1 MSKLVAITIGDIKGI
16 GIQILIDCWNKNK
29 IKNFILF
36 SDIKIINKYLKNK
49 NLLKKINL
57 IDLNN
62 KNLNLKFNKINI
74 YSYNSK
80 SLEDNTY
87 KSLNY
92 AYEFCKKNICIGII
106 TLPLR
111 KDLIKKKMNK
121 NFIGQTEFFQKI
133 DKKKYSNMILYHKK
147 IIVSPLT
154 THIKLKNISK
164 VISNKEFLYN
174 QLLNLNNALKY
185 DFNIQNP
192 KILISGLNPH
202 AGEKGEL
209 GMEEKKFINPIV
221 DKLNKN
227 GLNISGPLSADS
239 MLIKINFKKYDIFV
253 FMYHDQALIPY
264 KYISQFSGVNFT
276 GNLDIIRTSPDHGT
290 AYNLINKKNISNKS
304 FINCFKL
311 INKIY
316 MNRRINAQSKKIS

>member
-1 MSKLVAITIGDIKGI
+1 
-16 GIQILIDCWNKNK
+16 
-29 IKNFILF
+29 
-36 SDIKIINKYLKNK
+36 
-49 NLLKKINL
+49 
-57 IDLNN
+57 
-62 KNLNLKFNKINI
+62 
-74 YSYNSK
+74 
-80 SLEDNTY
+80 
-87 KSLNY
+87 
-92 AYEFCKKNICIGII
+92 
-106 TLPLR
+106 
-111 KDLIKKKMNK
+111 MNK

-174 QLLNLNNALKY
+174 QLLNLSNTLKY

-202 AGEKGEL
+202 AGEKGEM

-290 AYNLINKKNISNKS
+290 IPYR
-304 FINCFKL
+304 CEPE
-311 INKIY
+311 
-316 MNRRINAQSKKIS
+316 